1 MKNNNNAKSGSLTGG
16 ILLVTGTA
24 IGAGMLALPV
34 MTAFA
39 GFFPSLLLLGVGWL
53 FMFITAL
60 LLLEVSLAIEG
71 ESNMISM
78 AQHTLGRWG
87 SIISWLVFA
96 LLLYSLTAAYI
107 AGSAPLVLQAYEA
120 VTSTTPPKW
129 VGPLPLLI
137 IFGPFVYF
145 GTKSVDYI
153 NRLLMLGL
161 VFAYIA
167 LVIFVPRH
175 LDRQLLTH
183 VDVKP
188 LLIGLPTVINAFNAH
203 NIIPSLTTYMGRDKG
218 KLRLALLF
226 GTLIPCLGYII
237 WECFVLGTVPIKGD
251 HGLLSAWVKGEGATG
266 PLMCVLNNRWMG
278 MAAQLFS
285 CFAISTS
292 FLGITLGLSDLLTD
306 GFQIKRSSSGRIIV
320 CMLTLAPPLFFV
332 YTYQRGFIQA
342 LDYAGFLTAIALGL
356 LPVLMAWT
364 LPKTSGLRSFRGR
377 CLLITVLLFFLFV
390 AIIGFMKGYGSL
402 DTLIEHY
409 TPT

>member
-87 SIISWLVFA
+87 SIISWLVFP

-107 AGSAPLVLQAYEA
+107 AESAPLVLQAYEA
-120 VTSTTPPKW
+120 VTGTSLSEW

-137 IFGPFVYF
+137 IFGAFVYL

-167 LVIFVPRH
+167 LVIFVPQH

-183 VDVKP
+183 VDMKP

-218 KLRLALLF
+218 KLRLALLI
-226 GTLIPCLGYII
+226 GTLIPCLGYTL
-237 WECFVLGTVPIKGD
+237 WECLTLGAVPLKGD
-251 HGLLSAWVKGEGATG
+251 HGLLSAWIKGEGATG
-266 PLMCVLNNRWMG
+266 PLVYVLNNRG
-278 MAAQLFS
+278 VKIAAQLFS
-285 CFAISTS
+285 FFAILTS
-292 FLGITLGLSDLLTD
+292 FLGVALSLSDLLTD
-306 GFQIKRSSSGRIIV
+306 GFRIKRSSSGRFIA
-320 CMLTLAPPLFFV
+320 CMLTFAPPLFFV
-332 YTYQRGFIQA
+332 YAHQGVFLLA
-342 LDYAGFLTAIALGL
+342 LHYANAFVIISSCL
-356 LPVLMAWT
+356 LPTLMAWT
-364 LPKTSGLRSFRGR
+364 LPKTSGLRSFFGR
-377 CLLITVLLFFLFV
+377 CLLVTVLIFSLFV
-390 AIIGFMKGYGSL
+390 AIVGLIATQGGL
-402 DTLIEHY
+402 NTLIEHY
-409 TPT
+409 IQT